1 MWIQNGR
8 PRLCLASISKWALRF
23 DSRWCGHEYGRSR
36 MGDAEMSFTHVFAFS
51 GVTRLRTSR
60 YHEVDSLHPR
70 NFSNSALL
78 FLTVHIIG
86 ILEHSRALR
95 GECTKWLV
103 KKSLP
108 QIFCFRSLFLTFFH
122 FELLIFCWLFFLV
135 SNRQKFYCC
144 LFPRDKNVFKV
155 NAHWV
160 IFHK

>member
-1 MWIQNGR
+1 MTKVAWFTVIR
-8 PRLCLASISKWALRF
+8 PSSHLIWVNFCCFSYFCCRLTFFVWCRFKMADPIFVWLR
-23 DSRWCGHEYGRSR
+23 
-36 MGDAEMSFTHVFAFS
+36 T
-51 GVTRLRTSR
+51 LRTSP
-60 YHEVDSLHPR
+60 YHVVDSLHAMKFP
-70 NFSNSALL
+70 NSAPL
-78 FLTVHIIG
+78 FSPVHWIG
-86 ILEHSRALR
+86 ILEHSKALR